1 MVANRAVVTACLVA
15 ECTRKP
21 TLADTSLPDDQQ
33 ILMALDPVAS
43 GELLEQRLVE
53 PARGL
58 EIDVLDDGRLAQTRE
73 LEPAGEPFVLALDR
87 LAVDHQ
93 TEPLFEVERG
103 VVRLPSLFFQRL
115 GHAGK
120 PKRDQPF
127 VAGMGQSVLSSVVV

>member
-1 MVANRAVVTACLVA
+1 MVANGAVVAAGLVA
-15 ECTRKP
+15 ECTGEP
-21 TLADTSLPDDQQ
+21 TLADASLPDDQQ

-43 GELLEQRLVE
+43 DELLEQRLVE

-58 EIDVLDDGRLAQTRE
+58 EIDGLDDGRLAQSRE

-115 GHAGK
+115 GRECWRAGSAHPPGPSLARRLGRGHA
-120 PKRDQPF
+120 
-127 VAGMGQSVLSSVVV
+127 